1 MCMKTIGTMT
11 KCRVANALFLRGDA
25 PILGKLATINRA
37 FFGKSV
43 YKMRAKPGLA
53 VGAWAWA
60 VGSRPCDLAF
70 RQCSPI
76 VPSRVRSCPGS
87 LIPCPGRSYCL
98 SRCFTKIR
106 ELAAKSQNPQ
116 NVYLVV
122 NRMVSR
128 FPIVRVRKTRGE
140 KMKDSL
146 AMLFKTNGGKMSV
159 LVSLAMLLKKRPV
172 ISCLSRC

>member
-1 MCMKTIGTMT
+1 MSSGKRPFFTRRCTDSRRIGNNQPGFFWQ
-11 KCRVANALFLRGDA
+11 KRVQNACQAGASGWNLGLGGGLSTLF
-25 PILGKLATINRA
+25 
-37 FFGKSV
+37 
-43 YKMRAKPGLA
+43 
-53 VGAWAWA
+53 
-60 VGSRPCDLAF
+60 CDLAF

-76 VPSRVRSCPGS
+76 VPSRVLSCPGS

-106 ELAAKSQNPQ
+106 ELAARSQNPQ